1 MPAALC
7 TDFNLS
13 LGQPCLAPC
22 TIVPNATCADLITP
36 GVSCVAFTP
45 KPTNTPINTSTP
57 APTTVVLGPDG
68 DGVADAVDN
77 CPNNWNPAQ
86 SDADWNGIGDMCDAG
101 FTNTPFVLQKVSLKA
116 AGIFGDGHASMVVQG
131 ILDTTEW
138 GGPSAFATALGNG
151 FAVHV
156 DGAGLL
162 VPGETT
168 DFAPCVSECTGSGA
182 VAKFKQKR
190 KSPNILT
197 VKMTLKGRTFPPPL
211 TLAPIAVTISVGG
224 LDRRD
229 QVGNCKVGRI
239 GSTAKCRTPAR

>member
-1 MPAALC
+1 M
-7 TDFNLS
+7 
-13 LGQPCLAPC
+13 
-22 TIVPNATCADLITP
+22 TP
-36 GVSCVAFTP
+36 TP
-45 KPTNTPINTSTP
+45 
-57 APTTVVLGPDG
+57 TVVLLGPDG

-77 CPNNWNPAQ
+77 CPNTWNPAQ
-86 SDADWNGIGDMCDAG
+86 SDVDGNYIGDMCDTG
-101 FTNTPFVLQKVSLKA
+101 FTRTPFVLQKVSLKA
-116 AGIFGDGHASMVVQG
+116 AGIFGDGHASIVVQG

-138 GGPSAFATALGNG
+138 GGPSAFAAALGLG

-168 DFAPCVSECTGSGA
+168 NFAPCVSNCTGSGA

-190 KSPNILT
+190 AIPTILN

-211 TLAPIAVTISVGG
+211 TSAQVAVTISVGG

-229 QVGNCKVGRI
+229 QVGNCKIGRI
-239 GSTAKCRTPAR
+239 GSKATCRTAR